1 MVIALLVVT
10 LSACSTIRFGYDKLP
25 FLAGWEL
32 DRYLDLNGEQEKLVD
47 RRLRAIQAWH
57 RQTQLPKY
65 AALLKQVE
73 EQVDDSISVQRV
85 AGWRN
90 EALATWPALVD
101 QLAPAVAELAVTLTP
116 AQLGHLEKTLAQ
128 ANRKIES
135 EFFVGPD
142 GKALR
147 QARIKRSRERA
158 ENFLGELNAP
168 QLARLEQRADDEATT
183 ATSHWWALR
192 LPRQRILVDLLRSL
206 ATERPPAEEA
216 TARARLALLSLV
228 TPTEP
233 GLKAK
238 ADAASLAG
246 DRYVADM
253 LAQTSALQR
262 RHLLE
267 RLRGYG
273 SDLDRLMA
281 AAGGRSASETPIIA
295 TVAAANP
302 ASCAGSKPSEASH
315 SHSSQTTMP
324 AKMEAIAPREVAP
337 DQNIPN
343 TSGVNAATRVT
354 L

>member
-1 MVIALLVVT
+1 MVMALLVVT

-32 DRYLDLNGEQEKLVD
+32 DRYLDLNGEQEKMAD
-47 RRLRAIQAWH
+47 RHLRAIQAWH
-57 RQTQLPKY
+57 RKTQLPKY

-73 EQVDDSISVQRV
+73 EQVDDSVSVQRV

-90 EALATWPALVD
+90 EALATWPALVE

-116 AQLGHLEKTLAQ
+116 AQLEHFEKTLAQ

-135 EFFVGPD
+135 EYFAGPD

-158 ENFLGELNAP
+158 ESFLGALNAP

-192 LPRQRILVDLLRSL
+192 LPRQRILVDLLRGL

-216 TARARLALLSLV
+216 TARARAALLALVSPAEL
-228 TPTEP
+228 
-233 GLKAK
+233 GLRAK
-238 ADAASLAG
+238 ADAANVAG
-246 DRYVADM
+246 DHYVADM
-253 LAQTSALQR
+253 LTQTSTVQR

-273 SDLDRLMA
+273 SDLERLMA
-281 AAGGRSASETPIIA
+281 GAAGDGGQER
-295 TVAAANP
+295 
-302 ASCAGSKPSEASH
+302 AGMARLG
-315 SHSSQTTMP
+315 SSVQ
-324 AKMEAIAPREVAP
+324 R
-337 DQNIPN
+337 
-343 TSGVNAATRVT
+343 
-354 L
+354 